1 MSQRKNCDSIWSVTD
16 PPDYDDIVGSFAD
29 EYSANPEPF
38 DEALDEYNF
47 KHDSSYCIDSCPDSV
62 KDHLMQSVIYTDDE
76 MQFRAQCY
84 WDDEVEYLNVLL
96 KGYDM
101 DQSYL
106 TFISS
111 DYPDGVAF
119 KCYKSIDVIQALLK
133 YCGENSYSNTITLYA
148 ISRKHHLYGC
158 CNRVEFECIP
168 TEWCDVCQEPIVKRT
183 LTRAIG
189 PVNLR
194 HLCGNPSCDEYMRE

>member
-1 MSQRKNCDSIWSVTD
+1 MSLRTNCEQIWSVTD
-16 PPDYDDIVGSFAD
+16 PADYDDIVGSFAD

-38 DEALDEYNF
+38 DEALDEYNVT
-47 KHDSSYCIDSCPDSV
+47 HDSTYCIDTCPDSV
-62 KDHLMQSVIYTDDE
+62 KDILMKRVIYTDDE
-76 MQFRAQCY
+76 IQFRCQCN
-84 WDDEVEYLNVLL
+84 WDDAVEYLNYLL
-96 KGYDM
+96 KDYDM
-101 DQSYL
+101 ERSYL

-133 YCGENSYSNTITLYA
+133 YCGENSYSNTIALYA
-148 ISRKHHLYGC
+148 SSRKRHLYGC

-168 TEWCDVCQEPIVKRT
+168 TEWCDVCNEPIVKRT

-194 HLCGNPSCDEYMRE
+194 HLCGNPACDEYMRE